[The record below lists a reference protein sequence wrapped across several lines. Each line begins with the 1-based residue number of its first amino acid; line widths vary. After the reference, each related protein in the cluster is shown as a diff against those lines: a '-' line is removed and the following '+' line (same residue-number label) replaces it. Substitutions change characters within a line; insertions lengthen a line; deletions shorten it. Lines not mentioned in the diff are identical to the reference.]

1 MDTVSTEQSS
11 AVAAALAEVASGEVR
26 FDRGT
31 RAAYPTD
38 ASDYRQVPKGVGD
51 PLSPRGLPWTYIDV
65 GVVRSSDAVVE

>member
-31 RAAYPTD
+31 RAAYSAGD

-51 PLSPRGLPWTYIDV
+51 PLSPRGIPWTYIDV
-65 GVVRSSDAVVE
+65 GVVRSSEL